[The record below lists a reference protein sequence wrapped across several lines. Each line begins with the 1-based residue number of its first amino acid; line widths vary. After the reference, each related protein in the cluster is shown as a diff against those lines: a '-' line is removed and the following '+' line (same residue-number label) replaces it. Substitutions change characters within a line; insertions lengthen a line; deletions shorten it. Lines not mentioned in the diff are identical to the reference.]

1 VLRTM
6 PETGEHDAPSG
17 WTSSDAARAALP
29 DRFGFVD
36 EARLAAEKRARVLI
50 DRQLADA
57 GWSVQDRKNLNLF
70 AGQGIAV
77 RETIMKPG
85 HGRADYLLYVDQR
98 AVGVIEAKPEGTPLS
113 GVEWQSA
120 MYAEGL
126 PPEVRLKSL
135 TVDGR
140 LPFVFEASGSETHLT
155 NGFDPEARARRVFA
169 LPRPETLARILR
181 DAEADPAVPTWR
193 AKVSRMPALF
203 TTGLRPAQ
211 IEAVIGIER
220 SLAEQR
226 FDRSLVQMAT
236 GAGKTFTAVT
246 SSYRL
251 LKHGGF
257 RRVLFL
263 VDRNNLGD
271 QTLREFQNYATPDD
285 GRRFTELY
293 NVDKLTGAGMVGS
306 SHVVISTIQRVY
318 AALRGQ
324 QVADVDD
331 PGIDD
336 YTPDTPVEVIYNAQM
351 PPEAF
356 DLVIVDEAHR
366 SIYGVWRG
374 VLEYFD
380 AHIVGLTATPVKQTF
395 GFFQQ
400 NLVSEYTY
408 AQSVA
413 DNVNVDFDVYRIQ
426 TQITDQGS
434 TVDAGTIVPVRDRR
448 TRRERYEALDDDLSY
463 TAIQLDRAVT
473 SRAQIRL
480 VLETFRDKLFTEI
493 FPGRSTVPKTL
504 IFAKDDNHAEE
515 VLTLAREVFGKGN
528 DFAAKITYSARDP
541 KGLLQQFRT
550 SPSLRIAVT
559 VDMIAT
565 GTDVKPLECV
575 FFLRDVRSASYFEQ
589 MKGRGARTISNADF
603 QSVTPDAATKT
614 RFVLVDAIGVTE
626 HDYVD
631 ASPLERARGV
641 SLKKLLDKAASL
653 TLTEDETATLASRL
667 AKLELQL
674 TPAEREE
681 LDTVAGSPL
690 KDVVREL
697 VAAVDSDV
705 QSQAI
710 AEAPLVDGI
719 VDASAAVQRL
729 LEDAVRPLAVNPSL
743 RQRILELRASHDQV
757 IDEVNV
763 DVLLDARGVV
773 DVERAKSVVTSWR
786 AYLEEHRDEIAAL
799 HVLYSQ
805 PRATRVSF
813 AELRELAERIHRP
826 PYNWTPDLIWSAYAA
841 IEAYR
846 VRHADRHTVTD
857 LVSLVRFAL
866 GTDDELVPYASKVE
880 ERYAGWLAQQAQ
892 AGASF
897 TERQRWWLDRIA
909 DVIATSAGV
918 TADDLDNAPFT
929 ERGGVDGAVRDL
941 GSEAANYLEQLNA
954 ELTA

>member
-1 VLRTM
+1 M
-6 PETGEHDAPSG
+6 
-17 WTSSDAARAALP
+17 
-29 DRFGFVD
+29 D
-36 EARLAAEKRARVLI
+36 EVRLAAEQRARVLI
-50 DRQLADA
+50 DRQLTDA
-57 GWSVQDRKNLNLF
+57 GWSVQDRQDLNLF

-77 RETIMKPG
+77 RETIMKSE

-98 AVGVIEAKPEGTPLS
+98 AAGVIEAKREGTPLS

-126 PPEVRLKSL
+126 PAEIRLKAL
-135 TVDGR
+135 TVEGR

-169 LPRPETLARILR
+169 FPRPETLARWLR
-181 DAEADPAVPTWR
+181 DAEADPAAPTWR
-193 AKVSRMPALF
+193 AKVKQMPGLQIE
-203 TTGLRPAQ
+203 GLRPAQ
-211 IEAVIGIER
+211 IEAVTGIER
-220 SLAEQR
+220 SLAGQR

-236 GAGKTFTAVT
+236 GAGKTYTAVT

-251 LKHGGF
+251 LKYGGF

-271 QTLREFQNYATPDD
+271 QALREFQNYGTPDD

-331 PGIDD
+331 PNIDD
-336 YTPDTPVEVIYNAQM
+336 YLPDTPVEVVYNAQM

-380 AHIVGLTATPVKQTF
+380 AHVVGLTATPVKQTF
-395 GFFQQ
+395 GFFRQ

-426 TQITDQGS
+426 TQISDQGS
-434 TVDAGTIVPVRDRR
+434 TVDAGTVVPVRDRR
-448 TRRERYEALDDDLSY
+448 TRRERYETLDDDLSY
-463 TAIQLDRAVT
+463 TATQLDRAVT
-473 SRAQIRL
+473 SRPQIRL
-480 VLETFRDKLFTEI
+480 VLETFRDRLFTEI

-541 KGLLQQFRT
+541 KALLQQFRT

-603 QSVTPDAATKT
+603 QSVTPDAPTKT
-614 RFVLVDAIGVTE
+614 RFVIVDAIGVTE

-631 ASPLERARGV
+631 ARPLERAKGV
-641 SLKKLLDKAASL
+641 SLRKLLDRAAAL

-667 AKLELQL
+667 AKLELAL
-674 TPAEREE
+674 TPAERSE
-681 LDTVAGSPL
+681 LDTVAGGSL
-690 KDVVREL
+690 KDVVRNL
-697 VAAVDSDV
+697 VAAVDPDV
-705 QSQAI
+705 QASAI
-710 AEAPLVDGI
+710 ADAPQVGGV
-719 VDASAAVQRL
+719 VDAQAAVQGL
-729 LEDAVRPLAVNPSL
+729 LDDAVRPLAANPAL

-757 IDEVNV
+757 IDEVSA
-763 DVLLDARGVV
+763 DVLLDAKGVV
-773 DVERAKSVVTSWR
+773 DVERARSVVASWR
-786 AYLEEHRDEIAAL
+786 AYLAEHRDEITAL
-799 HVLYSQ
+799 QVLYSQ
-805 PRATRVSF
+805 PQPARVSF
-813 AELRELAERIHRP
+813 TELRELADRIQRP
-826 PYNWTPDLIWSAYAA
+826 PYNWTPEVIWEAYAA
-841 IEAYR
+841 IEANR
-846 VRHADRHTVTD
+846 VRRADRHTVTD

-866 GTDDELVPYASKVE
+866 GADTELVPYASRVGQ
-880 ERYAGWLAQQAQ
+880 RYAGWLVQQQQ
-892 AGASF
+892 AGAVF
-897 TERQRWWLDRIA
+897 TDAQRWWLDRIA

-918 TADDLDNAPFT
+918 SAEDLDNAPFT

-941 GSEAANYLEQLNA
+941 GTSAARYLEQLNA